1 MVLSRGKQ
9 LAGAHE
15 RDDAPGRRGERDDR
29 SGPGWILAIAEN
41 GKLRKKKGIPDSRST
56 IKGEKDRKRPN
67 KKERGGRE
75 TGEGIERKGK
85 ITR

>member
-1 MVLSRGKQ
+1 MDSR
-9 LAGAHE
+9 
-15 RDDAPGRRGERDDR
+15 DSGE
-29 SGPGWILAIAEN
+29 WEVE
-41 GKLRKKKGIPDSRST
+41 KKKGIPDSRST